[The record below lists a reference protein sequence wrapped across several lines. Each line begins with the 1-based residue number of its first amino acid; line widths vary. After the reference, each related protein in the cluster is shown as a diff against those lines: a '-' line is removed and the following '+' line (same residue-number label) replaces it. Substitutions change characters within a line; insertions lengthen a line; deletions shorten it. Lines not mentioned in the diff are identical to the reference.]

1 MTILIAPNA
10 FKGSLSANNAAL
22 SIASGLTRSGIEAK
36 IKILPIADGGDG
48 TLAVLLH
55 SMDLTLMKVDT
66 VDPLGR
72 AIQSNYGINHS
83 NRIAVIEL
91 AEASGIRLLKKTEL
105 NPWQANTFGTGILIK
120 HAIANGAKKIQLTV
134 GGSASVDG
142 AVGILEALGVLFLDR
157 KDQVIPSMCPSKIKR
172 IERIDL
178 SAMHALCSQ
187 VSFEILCDVT
197 NPLLGERGAARV
209 FAPQKGANAS
219 DVIELEVALSYFS
232 QLVKASTGKNIEAI
246 RHGGAAGGVAAVL
259 YGLLD
264 AELKEGAQA
273 VLEQVGFYNQLHESD
288 IVITGEGQ
296 LDDQTLDGKAPGIA
310 AIEAKK
316 AGKRVIGFFGES
328 NLNDTNHPFD
338 EIIEINYPEDRLDKN
353 KINTARNLQQAAYEY
368 GMILKGL

>member
-1 MTILIAPNA
+1 
-10 FKGSLSANNAAL
+10 
-22 SIASGLTRSGIEAK
+22 
-36 IKILPIADGGDG
+36 
-48 TLAVLLH
+48 
-55 SMDLTLMKVDT
+55 
-66 VDPLGR
+66 
-72 AIQSNYGINHS
+72 
-83 NRIAVIEL
+83 
-91 AEASGIRLLKKTEL
+91 
-105 NPWQANTFGTGILIK
+105 
-120 HAIANGAKKIQLTV
+120 
-134 GGSASVDG
+134 
-142 AVGILEALGVLFLDR
+142 
-157 KDQVIPSMCPSKIKR
+157 
-172 IERIDL
+172 
-178 SAMHALCSQ
+178 
-187 VSFEILCDVT
+187 
-197 NPLLGERGAARV
+197 
-209 FAPQKGANAS
+209 
-219 DVIELEVALSYFS
+219 
-232 QLVKASTGKNIEAI
+232 LVKASTGKNIEAI